1 VRRRSRRLFILL
13 IDTHAFMRTGMYI
26 LGEKSSITFRILLR
40 GQGGGGKQKKLIPRR
55 KTLFGSSFL
64 MVLCIPKKTLPLPVC
79 STEKGG
85 GGGGCLKVHK
95 HDFFFSFF
103 AETETIWSQG
113 PVTRDFGNRIRF
125 GRDIR
130 LSNISAH
137 AQHAV
142 KSVPRMLSM
151 RRNSFGVCS
160 ATDEI
165 RSAYSEHILND
176 NSEMWLGFPLMLSI
190 RGNWLLVG

>member
-1 VRRRSRRLFILL
+1 MLPWEQECTWREVFNYFSDTAPGPGGRGKTKKNLFREEKHFSGILFWWYF
-13 IDTHAFMRTGMYI
+13 AYQR
-26 LGEKSSITFRILLR
+26 
-40 GQGGGGKQKKLIPRR
+40 KLCRCLCAPQR
-55 KTLFGSSFL
+55 K
-64 MVLCIPKKTLPLPVC
+64 
-79 STEKGG
+79 G

-95 HDFFFSFF
+95 HDFFNTFF

-113 PVTRDFGNRIRF
+113 LVTRDFENRIRF

-137 AQHAV
+137 APHAM

-160 ATDEI
+160 ATDKI
-165 RSAYSEHILND
+165 RSAHAEHILND
-176 NSEMWLGFPLMLSI
+176 NS
-190 RGNWLLVG
+190 